1 MPSAVSLYSV
11 KIACPGDAAM
21 ELIVA
26 REVIAQWNSHNA
38 LSEKRILLPLGEDLA
53 GDAEH
58 DLLLEFFCGA
68 TIPTE
73 AEAAA
78 AEEEIESQLRH
89 GRPALIYFSDARADF
104 SGNDALARA
113 ALEEFQKRHM
123 TATVD
128 TYGNEKEFRA
138 KFARQLESVLKL
150 HEHFRSAAE
159 KPAPTPPGKPL
170 DPRRTG
176 PLDPWA
182 QRILVEACDDFEAY
196 IGRIK
201 IGGTLRIQA
210 NGKQLVEQTDPESL
224 ARWESAFGELLEGA
238 YIRDAG
244 CNGQL
249 FQISPKGFE
258 FLKTLGKTPVGYIAE
273 LGGM

>member
-1 MPSAVSLYSV
+1 MPSTVTVYSI

-26 REVIAQWNSHNA
+26 RDVIARWNTTHA
-38 LSEKRILLPLGEDLA
+38 LAGKRILLPLGEDVA
-53 GDAEH
+53 GDADH
-58 DLLLEFFCGA
+58 DLLIEFFCGA
-68 TIPTE
+68 TVPSE
-73 AEAAA
+73 ANAAA

-104 SGNDALARA
+104 RGADVLQSA
-113 ALEEFQKRHM
+113 ALEEFKKRHM

-128 TYGNEKEFRA
+128 SYGNEKEFRA
-138 KFARQLESVLKL
+138 KFAKQLEVVVET
-150 HEHFRSAAE
+150 HEHFKCGAI
-159 KPAPTPPGKPL
+159 TPVTEPKPL

-176 PLDPWA
+176 PLSPWA
-182 QRILVEACDDFEAY
+182 QTILVEACDDFEAY
-196 IGRIK
+196 IGRTK
-201 IGGTLRIQA
+201 MNGTLRIQA

-224 ARWESAFGELLEGA
+224 AKWEDAFDELLSGG

-249 FQISPKGFE
+249 FQISPKGFD